1 LKTPR
6 ESLAFMSST
15 IPSRL
20 ELSESGA
27 SQLANSFLPKN
38 IRNSISNVIII
49 VWSCASTALIP
60 WGKVP
65 LIPDFLQ

>member
-38 IRNSISNVIII
+38 IRNSINII